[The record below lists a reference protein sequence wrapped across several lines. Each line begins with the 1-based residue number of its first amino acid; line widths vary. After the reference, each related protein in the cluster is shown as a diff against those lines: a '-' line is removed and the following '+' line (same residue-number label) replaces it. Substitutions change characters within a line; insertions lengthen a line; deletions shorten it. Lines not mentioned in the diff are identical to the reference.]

1 MYAERLPPHD
11 IDAEDSVLGSL
22 LINGDAMPEVAPL
35 LNPEDFYR
43 ESNRWCYK
51 ACLGLYDR
59 GVAIDQVSVE
69 NELSRLEKL
78 TSAGGAAYLSQLI
91 SVVPTSAHIEHY
103 ARIVHRMAMMRR
115 IIESAG
121 QISKIGYEAGPDE
134 DEALS
139 KAEDILFQ
147 LRSGQG
153 SRDFVHIK
161 DVMGEFF
168 EEGGFERENGEGPLS
183 VALTGFH
190 NLDTLLGGLHRS
202 DLIVLAARPSLG
214 KSSLALNI
222 ARTAALKQ
230 GARVAIFSLE
240 MGIIQVVQRLLSCE
254 SGVDTRNF
262 RLDESGV
269 REFSP
274 EEKTMVVR
282 ATGSLGGAE
291 IYIDDS
297 PFLTIVELRSKAKRL
312 HMENDLDLII
322 VDYIGLMLQR
332 GDNNVSEM
340 SEITRSLKLLAR
352 DLNVPLLALSQLSRA
367 PELRNDHRPMLS
379 DLRESGSI
387 EQDADVVMFI
397 YKADRYYDEQ
407 QWNKLFPDQM
417 YPKGIADIIV
427 GKHRNGPTG
436 TVQLRFVDHL
446 AKFEPLPVGV
456 A

>member
-22 LINGDAMPEVAPL
+22 LINGDAMPEVAPIL
-35 LNPEDFYR
+35 EPEDFYR
-43 ESNRWCYK
+43 ESNRWCYQ
-51 ACLGLYDR
+51 ACIGLYDR

-69 NELSRLEKL
+69 NELSRLDRL

-161 DVMGEFF
+161 DVLDTYL
-168 EEGGFERENGEGPLS
+168 EESGFEPDNEDEGRLS
-183 VALTGFH
+183 RALTGFN
-190 NLDTLLGGLHRS
+190 NLDTHLGGLHRS
-202 DLIVLAARPSLG
+202 DLIILAARPSLG

-222 ARTAALKQ
+222 ALYAALEQ
-230 GARVAIFSLE
+230 NARVAVFSLE
-240 MGIIQVVQRLLSCE
+240 MGKEQVVQRLLSSE
-254 SGVDTRNF
+254 AGVDTRKF
-262 RLDESGV
+262 RL
-269 REFSP
+269 REFTG
-274 EEKTMVVR
+274 EDEAR
-282 ATGSLGGAE
+282 IIDATGRLARAP
-291 IYIDDS
+291 IYIDDT

-312 HMENDLDLII
+312 HIEVDDLDLIV

-340 SEITRSLKLLAR
+340 SEISRSLKLLAR
-352 DLNVPLLALSQLSRA
+352 ELNVPLLALSQLSRA

-436 TVQLRFVDHL
+436 TVQLRFIDHL

>member
-1 MYAERLPPHD
+1 MYAEKLPPHD

-43 ESNRWCYK
+43 ESNRWCYQ
-51 ACLGLYDR
+51 ACIGLYDR

-69 NELSRLEKL
+69 NELSRLDRL

-153 SRDFVHIK
+153 SRDFVHIREIL
-161 DVMGEFF
+161 DQYLDES
-168 EEGGFERENGEGPLS
+168 GFGPDAEAGPLS

-202 DLIVLAARPSLG
+202 DLIILAARPSLG

-222 ARTAALKQ
+222 ARTAALEQ
-230 GARVAIFSLE
+230 GARVAVFSLE
-240 MGIIQVVQRLLSCE
+240 MGKQQVVQRLLSSE
-254 SGVDTRNF
+254 SGVDTRKF
-262 RLDESGV
+262 RLGEFTADEEANV
-269 REFSP
+269 IE
-274 EEKTMVVR
+274 
-282 ATGSLGGAE
+282 ATGKLAQAP

-297 PFLTIVELRSKAKRL
+297 ALLNIVELRSKAKRL
-312 HMENDLDLII
+312 HLEYPVDLII

-332 GDNNVSEM
+332 GDNNVAEM
-340 SEITRSLKLLAR
+340 SEISRSLKLLAR
-352 DLNVPLLALSQLSRA
+352 DLDVPLLALSQLSRA

-397 YKADRYYDEQ
+397 YKGDRYYTEQ
-407 QWNKLFPDQM
+407 QWAKLFPDQM

-436 TVQLRFVDHL
+436 TVQLRFIDHL

>member
-35 LNPEDFYR
+35 LKPEDFYR

-51 ACLGLYDR
+51 ACIELYDR

-121 QISKIGYEAGPDE
+121 AISKIGYEAGPDE

-153 SRDFVHIK
+153 SRDFVHIREIL
-161 DVMGEFF
+161 DQYLDES
-168 EEGGFERENGEGPLS
+168 GFGPDAEAEPLS

-202 DLIVLAARPSLG
+202 DLIILAARPSLG

-222 ARTAALKQ
+222 ARTAALEQ
-230 GARVAIFSLE
+230 GARVAVFSLE
-240 MGIIQVVQRLLSCE
+240 MGKQQVVQRLLSSE
-254 SGVDTRNF
+254 SGVDTRKF
-262 RLDESGV
+262 RLGEFTADEEANV
-269 REFSP
+269 IE
-274 EEKTMVVR
+274 
-282 ATGSLGGAE
+282 ATGKLAQAP

-297 PFLTIVELRSKAKRL
+297 ALLNIVELRSKAKRL
-312 HMENDLDLII
+312 HLENPIDLII

-332 GDNNVSEM
+332 GDNNVAEM
-340 SEITRSLKLLAR
+340 SEISRSLKLLAR
-352 DLNVPLLALSQLSRA
+352 DLDVPLLALSQLSRA

-397 YKADRYYDEQ
+397 YKGDRYYTEQ
-407 QWNKLFPDQM
+407 QWAKLFPDQM

-436 TVQLRFVDHL
+436 TVQLRFIDHL

>member
-1 MYAERLPPHD
+1 MYAEKLPPHD

-35 LNPEDFYR
+35 LKPEDFYR

-51 ACLGLYDR
+51 ACIELYDR

-153 SRDFVHIK
+153 SRDFVHIREIL
-161 DVMGEFF
+161 DQYLDES
-168 EEGGFERENGEGPLS
+168 GFGPDAEAEPLS

-202 DLIVLAARPSLG
+202 DLIILAARPSLG

-222 ARTAALKQ
+222 ARTAALEQ
-230 GARVAIFSLE
+230 GARVAVFSLE
-240 MGIIQVVQRLLSCE
+240 MGKQQVVQRLLSSE
-254 SGVDTRNF
+254 SGVDTRKF
-262 RLDESGV
+262 RLGEFTADEEANV
-269 REFSP
+269 IE
-274 EEKTMVVR
+274 
-282 ATGSLGGAE
+282 ATGKLAQAP

-297 PFLTIVELRSKAKRL
+297 ALLNIVELRSKAKRL
-312 HMENDLDLII
+312 HLENPVDLII

-332 GDNNVSEM
+332 GDNNVAEM
-340 SEITRSLKLLAR
+340 SEISRSLKLLAR
-352 DLNVPLLALSQLSRA
+352 DLDVPLLALSQLSRA

-397 YKADRYYDEQ
+397 YKGDRYYTEQ
-407 QWNKLFPDQM
+407 QWAKLFPDQM

-436 TVQLRFVDHL
+436 TVQLRFIDHL

>member
-1 MYAERLPPHD
+1 MYAEKLPPHD

-35 LNPEDFYR
+35 LKPEDFYR

-51 ACLGLYDR
+51 ACIELYDR

-121 QISKIGYEAGPDE
+121 AISKIGYEAGPDE

-139 KAEDILFQ
+139 RAEDILFQ

-153 SRDFVHIK
+153 SRDFVHIREIL
-161 DVMGEFF
+161 DQYLDES
-168 EEGGFERENGEGPLS
+168 GFGPDSEAEPLS

-202 DLIVLAARPSLG
+202 DLIILAARPSLG

-222 ARTAALKQ
+222 ARTAALEQ
-230 GARVAIFSLE
+230 GARVAVFSLE
-240 MGIIQVVQRLLSCE
+240 MGKQQVVQRLLSSE
-254 SGVDTRNF
+254 SGVDTRKF
-262 RLDESGV
+262 RLGEFTADEEANV
-269 REFSP
+269 IE
-274 EEKTMVVR
+274 
-282 ATGSLGGAE
+282 ATGKLAQAP

-297 PFLTIVELRSKAKRL
+297 ALLNIVELRSKAKRL
-312 HMENDLDLII
+312 HLENPVDLII

-332 GDNNVSEM
+332 GDNNVAEM
-340 SEITRSLKLLAR
+340 SEISRSLKLLAR
-352 DLNVPLLALSQLSRA
+352 DLDVPLMALSQLSRA

-397 YKADRYYDEQ
+397 YKGDRYYDRAAVGQ
-407 QWNKLFPDQM
+407 ALPRPDVPEGDSGHHSREAQERA
-417 YPKGIADIIV
+417 YGHGTAAVHRPSREVRALAGRRGIAV
-427 GKHRNGPTG
+427 
-436 TVQLRFVDHL
+436 
-446 AKFEPLPVGV
+446 
-456 A
+456 

>member
-1 MYAERLPPHD
+1 MYAEKLPPHD

-35 LNPEDFYR
+35 LKPEDFYR
-43 ESNRWCYK
+43 ESNRWCYQ

-153 SRDFVHIK
+153 SRDFVHIR
-161 DVMGEFF
+161 DVLDQYLDES
-168 EEGGFERENGEGPLS
+168 GFGPDAEAGPLS

-202 DLIVLAARPSLG
+202 DLIILAARPSLG

-222 ARTAALKQ
+222 ARTAALEQ
-230 GARVAIFSLE
+230 GARVAVFSLE
-240 MGIIQVVQRLLSCE
+240 MGKQQVVQRLLSSE
-254 SGVDTRNF
+254 SGVDTRKF
-262 RLDESGV
+262 RLGEFTADEEANV
-269 REFSP
+269 IE
-274 EEKTMVVR
+274 
-282 ATGSLGGAE
+282 ATGKLAQAP

-297 PFLTIVELRSKAKRL
+297 ALLNIVELRSKAKRL
-312 HMENDLDLII
+312 HLENPVDLII

-332 GDNNVSEM
+332 GDNNVAEM
-340 SEITRSLKLLAR
+340 SEISRSLKLLAR
-352 DLNVPLLALSQLSRA
+352 DLDVPLMALSQLSRA

-436 TVQLRFVDHL
+436 TVQLRFIDHL